1 MGANLKRMRSIKMFV
16 IVVAGML
23 ACLGVVTLF
32 LPSKVTVSKSILINA
47 TGAEVAK
54 EIETFKNWKDWYPAF
69 QNQHIVVATSQ
80 KNDSSFVTLTD
91 ERQRKLSMSMIKSG
105 PRNIDIL
112 LLAEDKKNITYQFIF
127 SPGRNGQTQVTW
139 NINTTLDWYPWKK
152 IAGIFLD
159 KVTGPQYQEALQNLK
174 SAVEKMHQ
182 EASPI

>member
-23 ACLGVVTLF
+23 GCLGVVTLF

-47 TGAEVAK
+47 TGAEVAR
-54 EIETFKNWKDWYPAF
+54 EIGTFKNWKDWYPAF
-69 QNQHIVVATSQ
+69 QNQHIIITTSQ
-80 KNDSSFVTLTD
+80 KSDSSFATLTD
-91 ERQRKLSMSMIKSG
+91 ESQRRLSMSMLRRG
-105 PRNIDIL
+105 PQNIDIL

-127 SPGRNGQTQVTW
+127 SPDRTGQTQLTW
-139 NINTTLDWYPWKK
+139 NINTTLGWYPWKK

-174 SAVEKMHQ
+174 SAAEKTHQ
-182 EASPI
+182 EASSK